1 MERGAGVPAPQG
13 WEHSHNHLLMVFRMY
28 YKGPELD
35 ANLPPP
41 VPIRDVV
48 VPVKKK
54 TQSTEAPYA
63 PYMLR
68 LAEGE
73 DPPATATILEA
84 RQQAAELRRGM
95 LKEVRLHLDLLK
107 EFEGLIPE
115 ADLQARKR
123 RLFLALPQ
131 APPPAVDDKRQKIAE
146 DSSLKRSTEL

>member
-1 MERGAGVPAPQG
+1 MERGEGVPAPQG
-13 WEHSHNHLLMVFRMY
+13 WEHSHNNHLMAFRMY

-35 ANLPPP
+35 TNLPAP
-41 VPIRDVV
+41 VPIKDVV

-54 TQSTEAPYA
+54 SQSTEA

-73 DPPATATILEA
+73 HPPATRTILEA

-107 EFEGLIPE
+107 DFEGLIPE

-123 RLFLALPQ
+123 QLFLALPQ
-131 APPPAVDDKRQKIAE
+131 APPPARDEKRQKTAN
-146 DSSLKRSTEL
+146 DPSLKRSIEL